1 MLFVVFLSDIEMTLC
16 EMSAFVLLALAVIGK
31 LLLGNDSSDTRSHFE
46 FYPERNIKVD
56 IQMSVIRCLEH
67 VRN

>member
-1 MLFVVFLSDIEMTLC
+1 MFVLFLSDIEMTLC

-31 LLLGNDSSDTRSHFE
+31 LPLGNDYSDVRSHFE
-46 FYPERNIKVD
+46 FCTERNIKVD
-56 IQMSVIRCLEH
+56 IQMSVIWCLEH